1 MMTVESFFRLQ
12 SLGTLSGS
20 TLGLSVSLSVS
31 MGNGVLMVLVDDE
44 DSVDYGYLGFY

>member
-1 MMTVESFFRLQ
+1 
-12 SLGTLSGS
+12 
-20 TLGLSVSLSVS
+20 